1 LQIHRPKRHPE
12 RNYGGN
18 HFIRFHPLPPLPFSF
33 MVIFELRRGG
43 PNREELDELRI
54 DLRGP

>member
-18 HFIRFHPLPPLPFSF
+18 RFIRFHPLPPLPFSF

-43 PNREELDELRI
+43 PSRYPGSLCFRLT
-54 DLRGP
+54 